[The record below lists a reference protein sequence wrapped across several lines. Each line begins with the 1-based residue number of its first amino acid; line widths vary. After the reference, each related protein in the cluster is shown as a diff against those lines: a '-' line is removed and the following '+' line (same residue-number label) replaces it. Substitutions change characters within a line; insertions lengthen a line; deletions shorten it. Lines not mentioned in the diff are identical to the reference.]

1 MTVSPTARR
10 LCLPGGPAAERRPCR
25 GLGGRGRAVGLP
37 CFRTLIHGNSLAK
50 RLITK
55 VKHGSPTAPG
65 RGRRGRRI
73 TVEAS
78 GTSPVSEWVCM
89 FEPATISRAVAITIG
104 EVARSSIAEDVAFVR
119 DPHTWTVLQ
128 KYDPDYLGLRCNRF
142 PTHQMALITS
152 GCVPFRWP
160 AFTWRRIA
168 IGETV
173 ILLTLPPHRY

>member
-55 VKHGSPTAPG
+55 VKHGNPTAPG

-160 AFTWRRIA
+160 A
-168 IGETV
+168 
-173 ILLTLPPHRY
+173 